1 MEVQRQVTEPH
12 TPLCVLFRHSAAM
25 FLDGL
30 DPFQIAK
37 IAVINKAHYLWIK
50 QYFDENVGC
59 LNIFVNG
66 NKFCVSRKP
75 CDLSNYSCTHR
86 LVRNID
92 NFNLLIKMGLVTI
105 RSVYIQSH
113 AKPTCKPL
121 SMHAVQK
128 LLTPLCQVAYLYI
141 DVNRERP
148 YVKMIYDLLERNL
161 DTIQGFYVCRSD
173 EDNSEFN
180 FLRYLNITRFGKAD
194 FPLHS
199 FVKTKKEEQ
208 EEDGTGWRQPIAELE
223 YERNSR
229 VRQ

>member
-1 MEVQRQVTEPH
+1 
-12 TPLCVLFRHSAAM
+12 M

-30 DPFQIAK
+30 DPYQIAK

-92 NFNLLIKMGLVTI
+92 NFNLLINMGLVTI

-121 SMHAVQK
+121 SMHAVRK
-128 LLTPLCQVAYLYI
+128 LLAPLCQVSYVYI
-141 DVNRERP
+141 DVNHERP
-148 YVKMIYDLLERNL
+148 YVEPIEQLLERNV
-161 DTIQGFYVCRSD
+161 DTIQGFYVCRLN

-180 FLRYLNITRFGKAD
+180 FLRFLNLTRFGKTD

-199 FVKTKKEEQ
+199 FVKTKKKNKKKAAPAGAHQLPNNLNMNEIQ
-208 EEDGTGWRQPIAELE
+208 EFVNEIMNFD
-223 YERNSR
+223 
-229 VRQ
+229 